1 MGFRNNFRNSSHK
14 VDAKFIIDLFNSKK
28 EILRYVSYILKSK
41 INGNLE
47 LSYQDLMLMEGK
59 KDNIDPNRN
68 LHADWTLS
76 LCESILFD

>member
-1 MGFRNNFRNSSHK
+1 MGFRIISENSSHK

-68 LHADWTLS
+68 LR
-76 LCESILFD
+76 